1 LSSLSE
7 LERLKMDNNTLR
19 VMYLQLQTQQVQAE
33 RAAIINEIEAA
44 HPGWEWNDQQ
54 GLIPLSKVNLA
65 PTHEELYPEMTPH

>member
-1 LSSLSE
+1 
-7 LERLKMDNNTLR
+7 
-19 VMYLQLQTQQVQAE
+19 MYLQLQTQQVQAE

-54 GLIPLSKVNLA
+54 GLIPLSKNQKDPIVQMMPQEAQMMKANPA